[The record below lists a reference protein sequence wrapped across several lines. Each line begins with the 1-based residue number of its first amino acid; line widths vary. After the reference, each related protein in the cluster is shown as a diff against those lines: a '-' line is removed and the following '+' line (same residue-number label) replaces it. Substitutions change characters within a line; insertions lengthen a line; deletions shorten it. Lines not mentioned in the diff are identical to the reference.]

1 MCSTALMVI
10 GAGASAYSAFKQTQA
25 ANEAAEYNALMME
38 ENAKIADQ
46 EAADAIER
54 GEKGVRQH
62 RKNVRGLKGSQRAAL
77 AASGVTVDQDTASDL
92 VFDTHMQGEEDALTL
107 YENADREAR
116 GYENQSSNYRQEAK
130 GYRMSK
136 RNPWENMGFS
146 LLTSGSQFGQT
157 YYRNKPTS
165 TKKEG

>member
-1 MCSTALMVI
+1 MCSTALMVV

-46 EAADAIER
+46 EAADALER
-54 GEKGVRQH
+54 GERDVRQH

-77 AASGVTVDQDTASDL
+77 AASGVTVDQDTAADL
-92 VFDTHMQGEEDALTL
+92 VFDTHMQGEDDALTL

-116 GYENQSSNYRQEAK
+116 GYENQSSNYRQQAK